1 MLTTAQ
7 FCATILHSKLLR
19 STAMTALYSLTVM
32 NNVKMHDNKQM
43 LLSGLYRR
51 TQKAV

>member
-7 FCATILHSKLLR
+7 FCATILHNKLLR